1 MANAA
6 SHSPCLISAT
16 LPETLQLLACRFWG
30 GAGSRLL
37 LRRMLQDRRNK
48 RSTHRILH
56 FHANAATAW
65 RNFRLKPVR
74 GEDSY
79 FQGSVT
85 TGVSVLGGA
94 GSPLLWHRMIE
105 DRRNNQDDVLGKLS
119 ARLSNAGGLSTSN

>member
-1 MANAA
+1 MASAA
-6 SHSPCLISAT
+6 SHSPCPTSAT
-16 LPETLQLLACRFWG
+16 LPQTLQLLACWFWG
-30 GAGSRLL
+30 GAGSLVL
-37 LRRMLQDRRNK
+37 LRRKPQDLRNK

-79 FQGSVT
+79 FQSSVT